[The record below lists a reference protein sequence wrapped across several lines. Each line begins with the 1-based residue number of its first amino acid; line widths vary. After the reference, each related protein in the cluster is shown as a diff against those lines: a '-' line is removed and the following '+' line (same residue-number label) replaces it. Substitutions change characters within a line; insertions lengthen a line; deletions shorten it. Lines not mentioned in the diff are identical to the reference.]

1 MDDWIEEVS
10 RGFLPRIALLW
21 ILTCF
26 QWIYFLQGTTA
37 EAHVPSSYSPP
48 EGVCYKSGIFSPLPH
63 LYMQVIGYWVYVTG
77 SMCPE
82 IPQQVAEGGEE
93 DSSPWPRQVT
103 SLNQVLYVCSSV
115 VTILDFT
122 L

>member
-1 MDDWIEEVS
+1 
-10 RGFLPRIALLW
+10 
-21 ILTCF
+21 
-26 QWIYFLQGTTA
+26 
-37 EAHVPSSYSPP
+37 
-48 EGVCYKSGIFSPLPH
+48 
-63 LYMQVIGYWVYVTG
+63 MQVIGYWVYVTG

-82 IPQQVAEGGEE
+82 IPQQVAEGGAEEE
-93 DSSPWPRQVT
+93 DSSPWPCQVT